1 MRLRRGTALLLLGL
15 VVAGCSG
22 PGTTRGVRV
31 DEINT
36 NVGLGVEPILNAA
49 PPNIVITQRP
59 RSREEFE
66 QPPLRT
72 IPPFEIVTPRPVN
85 CPLAGD
91 FDFPAQEA
99 GIDPDPKVRP
109 AAGNYPYKLDGEIV
123 TENGKFVVNEFE
135 TRTISKVEDDSVAPD
150 AFHFTVKQTVLFDER
165 RGEGT
170 LETTYRVVP
179 TSNTGSVPNPPAPAP
194 AVSDAGRGVYL
205 VSIIYRDKEDDQ
217 DVEQRFEPSNPLLL
231 LPFPVEDGGMINASG
246 TDPQTGAQVTIT
258 GQIKGKKQVDAC
270 GERVDSWF
278 VDAVETLRYNDPE
291 SFQTET
297 IEADYN
303 YGVAPQF
310 GGMLVYERVEAPQD
324 GPIVTIEA
332 RVGKVP
338 KPTRTG

>member
-1 MRLRRGTALLLLGL
+1 MRLHRGTALLLVGM
-15 VVAGCSG
+15 VALGCSG

-49 PPNIVITQRP
+49 PPNIVVTRP
-59 RSREEFE
+59 PRREIFE
-66 QPPLRT
+66 PIPQRT

-85 CPLAGD
+85 CPPAGD
-91 FDFPAQEA
+91 FDFPAEEA
-99 GIDPDPKVRP
+99 PVEPDPEVRP

-123 TENGKFVVNEFE
+123 TENGEFVVNEFE
-135 TRTISKVEDDSVAPD
+135 TRTISEVEDDSVAPD
-150 AFHFTVKQTVLFDER
+150 AFRFTVKQTVLFDDR

-179 TSNTGSVPNPPAPAP
+179 SSNTRSVPNPPAPAP

-205 VSIIYRDKEDDQ
+205 VSIIYRDEEDGEE
-217 DVEQRFEPSNPLLL
+217 VEQRFEPSNPLLL
-231 LPFPVEDGGMINASG
+231 LPFPVEDGAMINASG

-278 VDAVETLRYNDPE
+278 VDATETLRYSDPE
-291 SFQTET
+291 TFQTET
-297 IEADYN
+297 IEADYD

-310 GGMLVYERVEAPQD
+310 GGMLVYERVKAPKD
-324 GPIVTIEA
+324 GPIVSIEA